1 MKHTKKKL
9 SKIMDEML
17 TFCYSVG
24 ATDISFEMK
33 ETAKS
38 HDIFIRSNFAAKY
51 KETVQ
56 KLEKNLSGNREP
68 SIEESYWMLTG
79 ESDLSD
85 EMQLHLVASMV
96 DIAEVTIQSSYFI
109 VFLSRFRG

>member
-1 MKHTKKKL
+1 MKYTKKKL

-33 ETAKS
+33 EKEAS
-38 HDIFIRSNFAAKY
+38 HDIFIRSNFSPKY
-51 KETVQ
+51 RDRVE
-56 KLEKNLSGNREP
+56 KLEKNLSANRQP
-68 SIEESYWMLTG
+68 SVEESYWMLTG

-85 EMQLHLVASMV
+85 EMQLHLVGSMV
-96 DIAEVTIQSSYFI
+96 DVAEVTIEDHYF
-109 VFLSRFRG
+109 VLFLSRLRG

>member
-1 MKHTKKKL
+1 
-9 SKIMDEML
+9 MDEML

-33 ETAKS
+33 EKESS
-38 HDIFIRSNFAAKY
+38 HDIFIRSNFSKKY
-51 KETVQ
+51 REKVE
-56 KLEKNLSGNREP
+56 KLSKNLIADRQP
-68 SIEESYWMLTG
+68 SIEEGYWMLTG

-85 EMQLHLVASMV
+85 EMQLPLIGSMV
-96 DIAEVTIQSSYFI
+96 DVVEVTMEDSYFV